1 MLQKQ
6 LEIPLSRPPAFAP
19 ARILEIEIGLP
30 LAPISAFDGRG
41 NLGGSQPRLAIPPA
55 NAALAASFAQAGG
68 KEGPYQRAIAIV
80 FLHDR
85 PLGTVEFQ
93 FDDGE
98 VSAQQCAHQIW
109 QQLYHQINQH
119 LLQDGLPP
127 VTTLESQGLPS
138 TSLPPCIQQREQF
151 LARAPFVSIVVPT
164 HDRPGPLKET
174 LRSLLDLRYPRYEIL
189 VVDNAPGSNATY
201 QLVRQTYGYA
211 SQVRYLRED
220 TPGVS
225 RARNLG
231 IAHAQGE
238 IIAFTDDDVFV
249 HPNWLTELVRGFDA
263 AENVGCVTGY
273 LMPLELETPAQYW
286 CEENRGTPWF
296 QDTRRGEGRGKLCP
310 YSSWPARRIFDDSS
324 RHLHL
329 YRIGLFGCG
338 ASMAFKAP
346 ALRSA
351 GGFDPALGGRGPSR
365 CGQDV
370 AALFRMLMHG
380 YKVVHEPASL
390 LYHLHRRE
398 YHALRRQLY
407 NYGVGLTAY
416 LTKNVLDYPQLL
428 LDLCTKVPYDLL
440 IAKIDQKQPKSLSYP
455 KELRSLQVKGMLYG
469 PIAYFQSRWIERKQA
484 ESEPHTA
491 PRLPTP
497 GKMKR

>member
-1 MLQKQ
+1 
-6 LEIPLSRPPAFAP
+6 
-19 ARILEIEIGLP
+19 
-30 LAPISAFDGRG
+30 
-41 NLGGSQPRLAIPPA
+41 
-55 NAALAASFAQAGG
+55 
-68 KEGPYQRAIAIV
+68 
-80 FLHDR
+80 
-85 PLGTVEFQ
+85 
-93 FDDGE
+93 
-98 VSAQQCAHQIW
+98 
-109 QQLYHQINQH
+109 
-119 LLQDGLPP
+119 
-127 VTTLESQGLPS
+127 
-138 TSLPPCIQQREQF
+138 
-151 LARAPFVSIVVPT
+151 
-164 HDRPGPLKET
+164 
-174 LRSLLDLRYPRYEIL
+174 
-189 VVDNAPGSNATY
+189 
-201 QLVRQTYGYA
+201 
-211 SQVRYLRED
+211 
-220 TPGVS
+220 
-225 RARNLG
+225 
-231 IAHAQGE
+231 
-238 IIAFTDDDVFV
+238 
-249 HPNWLTELVRGFDA
+249 
-263 AENVGCVTGY
+263 
-273 LMPLELETPAQYW
+273 
-286 CEENRGTPWF
+286 
-296 QDTRRGEGRGKLCP
+296 
-310 YSSWPARRIFDDSS
+310 
-324 RHLHL
+324 
-329 YRIGLFGCG
+329 
-338 ASMAFKAP
+338 MAFKAP

>member
-1 MLQKQ
+1 MIQSQ
-6 LEIPLSRPPAFAP
+6 LELTLSRPPAFAP

-30 LAPISAFDGRG
+30 LAPISAFDEQKGRR
-41 NLGGSQPRLAIPPA
+41 NKA
-55 NAALAASFAQAGG
+55 
-68 KEGPYQRAIAIV
+68 GPYQRALAII

-85 PLGTVEFQ
+85 PLGTVEFE
-93 FDDGE
+93 FDDDG
-98 VSAQQCAHQIW
+98 VSAQQCARLIW
-109 QQLYHQINQH
+109 QKLHHQINEH
-119 LLQDGLPP
+119 LCQDGLPP
-127 VTTLESQGLPS
+127 ATTLDSQGLP
-138 TSLPPCIQQREQF
+138 TNRLPPCIQQREQF
-151 LARAPFVSIVVPT
+151 LTHAPFVSIIVPT
-164 HDRPGPLKET
+164 HDRPEPLKET

-189 VVDNAPGSNATY
+189 VVDNAPSSNATY
-201 QLVRQTYGYA
+201 QLVRQAYGYA
-211 SQVRYLRED
+211 SQIRYLRTD
-220 TPGVS
+220 IPGVS

-231 IAHAQGE
+231 AAQAQGE
-238 IIAFTDDDVFV
+238 IIAFTDDDVSV
-249 HPNWLTELVRGFDA
+249 HPNWLTELVRGFA
-263 AENVGCVTGY
+263 VAEKVGCVTGY

-296 QDTRRGEGRGKLCP
+296 QDNRRGKARPCFAG
-310 YSSWPARRIFDDSS
+310 WPARRIFDDSG
-324 RHLHL
+324 RHQHL

-338 ASMAFKAP
+338 ASMAFKAS
-346 ALRSA
+346 ALRNV

-370 AALFRMLMHG
+370 ATLFRILMHG

-398 YHALRRQLY
+398 YHALCRQLY

-440 IAKIDQKQPKSLSYP
+440 IAKADQKQPKSLSYP
-455 KELRSLQVKGMLYG
+455 KELHNLQIKGMLYG
-469 PIAYFQSRWIERKQA
+469 PIAFFHSRWIERKQE
-484 ESEPHTA
+484 ESEQPTS
-491 PRLPTP
+491 PRLPAS